1 MKYLRKFN
9 TRVEYENFILTTSPC
24 FPNLCLINE
33 EKHVEYNVISPL
45 YDYPLCVEAI
55 EDITVSF
62 GNTYEYSKDNNTWES
77 GDSSTIISAIAGEKV
92 YFKSSG
98 LSANSSSGIGKFT
111 ISNGK
116 CNIGGNIMSM
126 IYGDDFLDKMNI
138 DTRYQFLGLFKSCV
152 GIVNAINLFLPATTL
167 AISCYAGMFSGC
179 TSLTSVPALPATTL
193 APNCYEN
200 MFYGCTSLTVA
211 PTLPATTLAE
221 YCYNEMFRG
230 CTSLTVVPALTATT
244 LAYCCYEYMF
254 CGCTSLTVAPTL
266 PATTLAVYCYGK
278 MFSGCTSLTTAPEL
292 PATTLA
298 GNCYYEMFY
307 GCTSLTTA
315 PELPAT
321 TLAENCYYGMFG
333 GCNSLTTAPELPAT
347 TLANS
352 CYSGM
357 FERCTSLTTAT
368 ELPSTT
374 LKKYCYNEMFRG
386 CNSLTTAPELPA
398 TTLAPNCYNCMFYG
412 CTSLTVSPILP
423 STTLVSNC
431 YSYMFYDCN
440 ILKGIVCMCITPPTS
455 TYALNMLSGVSSTG
469 TFVKNFEAEW
479 DSSVGIIPNG
489 WSLVDNSS
497 MNLSIT
503 APDVRGYET
512 STTITYVLSTNV
524 TDESGNT
531 SLFVIKT
538 GTAISETFPQNTSYT
553 DTVEHEISFT
563 YMGMT
568 ATTTITQGVC
578 VNYEVVLNDNWQMST
593 EISNPDSTTYD
604 GVYESFSNK
613 GKDSTAAIMYIDIV
627 GYDTF
632 GLYIRSNAES
642 SYDYVMVSQLDKNIN
657 NDTSYSDA
665 TLVKAHTCENQQSGT
680 AISNYT
686 YVEFTGIDRN
696 DHRITIVYR
705 KDKNTSSG
713 TDCGYVLI
721 PKNQ

>member
-33 EKHVEYNVISPL
+33 DKHVEYNVISPL

-126 IYGDDFLDKMNI
+126 IYGDDFLGKMNI

-152 GIVNAINLFLPATTL
+152 GIVNAINLFLPATT
-167 AISCYAGMFSGC
+167 ISGSCYAGMFSGC
-179 TSLTSVPALPATTL
+179 TSLTTAPILPATTL

-230 CTSLTVVPALTATT
+230 CTSLTTAP
-244 LAYCCYEYMF
+244 E
-254 CGCTSLTVAPTL
+254 L
-266 PATTLAVYCYGK
+266 PATTLAGNCYYE

-298 GNCYYEMFY
+298 TSCYHYMFQ

-321 TLAENCYYGMFG
+321 TLASACYGGMFER
-333 GCNSLTTAPELPAT
+333 CTRLTTAPELPST

-352 CYSGM
+352 CYSRM
-357 FERCTSLTTAT
+357 FEGCTGLTTAT
-368 ELPSTT
+368 ELPATT
-374 LKKYCYNEMFRG
+374 LKEYCYNYMFRG

-412 CTSLTVSPILP
+412 CTSLTAAPILP
-423 STTLVSNC
+423 ATTLVSNC
-431 YSYMFYDCN
+431 YNYMFCGCTN
-440 ILKGIVCMCITPPTS
+440 LKSIICMCITSPTS
-455 TYALNMLSGVSSTG
+455 TYASNMLTGVSSTG
-469 TFVKNFEAEW
+469 VFVKNFEAEW

-568 ATTTITQGVC
+568 ATTTITQGIWR
-578 VNYEVVLNDNWQMST
+578 NYAVVLNDNWQMST
-593 EISNPDSTTYD
+593 EISNPDSTIYD

-632 GLYIRSNAES
+632 GLYIRSNGES
-642 SYDYVMVSQLDKNIN
+642 NHDYVMVSQLDKDIN
-657 NDTSYSDA
+657 NDTSNSDT
-665 TLVKAHTCENQQSGT
+665 TLVKAHTLGNQQSGT

-686 YVEFTGIDRN
+686 YVEFTGIDEN
-696 DHRITIVYR
+696 EHRITIVYR
-705 KDKNTSSG
+705 KDGSQSNG
-713 TDCGYVLI
+713 TDRGYVLI